1 MGLDYP
7 YLWVMDAPQLSEFG
21 NALAFIIGSAVFVAG
36 GFITSWLLAPNRP
49 NPEKNAT
56 YECGEEAIG
65 TSWVQFNM
73 RFYVMGL
80 VFLIFDVELLLLF
93 PWATVFAD
101 AALIKQAPAW
111 GWFALAE
118 VVIFIVLLFIGL
130 VYVWAKGDIDWVK
143 PMPLP
148 PPVVNPVPLQVYEAF
163 NARQQ
168 TAPEQPVA

>member
-1 MGLDYP
+1 MTE
-7 YLWVMDAPQLSEFG
+7 AQLGEYG

-36 GFITSWLLAPNRP
+36 GFVVSWLLAPHRP

-101 AALIKQAPAW
+101 ATLITQAPAW
-111 GWFALAE
+111 GWFALIEAA
-118 VVIFIVLLFIGL
+118 IFLFVLLIGL

-143 PMPLP
+143 PQPLP
-148 PPVVNPVPLQVYEAF
+148 PPAVNPVPPQLYADF
-163 NARQQ
+163 NRQQ
-168 TAPEQPVA
+168 AAAR